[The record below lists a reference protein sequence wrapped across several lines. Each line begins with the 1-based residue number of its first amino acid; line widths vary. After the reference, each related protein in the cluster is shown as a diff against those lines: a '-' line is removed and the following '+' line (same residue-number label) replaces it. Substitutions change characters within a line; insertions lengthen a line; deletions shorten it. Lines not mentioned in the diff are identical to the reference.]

1 MKEEDIRPRKIFEE
15 YLNLAAQDAIKY
27 FPRKS
32 REVINCPACGAV
44 GSPAFEKNGFDY
56 QKCPKCL
63 TLFVSPRPLEH
74 CFSEFY
80 TVSASA
86 HFWAEVF
93 YKKTVYERREKL
105 WKPKALEIS
114 EILSTYCTEYKPLIV
129 DIGGGYGIF
138 SEEMRNLGYEDQL
151 IIEPNCA
158 LADVCVSKKF
168 KVIPKFLENVSKKDL
183 PEGLKVFTSFELF
196 EHLHNPQRFL
206 DVLFRLMDP
215 GDFFIFTTLNGNGLD
230 IACLQEH
237 SKSVTPPQHINFFN
251 PHSVSVLLEK
261 LGFNLINVE
270 TPGKLDIDIL
280 SKDADLLNDQF
291 WKSVLF
297 YADDRTKQDLQR
309 VVVQNLWSSH
319 MRIVA
324 MKS

>member
-1 MKEEDIRPRKIFEE
+1 
-15 YLNLAAQDAIKY
+15 
-27 FPRKS
+27 
-32 REVINCPACGAV
+32 
-44 GSPAFEKNGFDY
+44 
-56 QKCPKCL
+56 
-63 TLFVSPRPLEH
+63 
-74 CFSEFY
+74 
-80 TVSASA
+80 
-86 HFWAEVF
+86 
-93 YKKTVYERREKL
+93 
-105 WKPKALEIS
+105 
-114 EILSTYCTEYKPLIV
+114 
-129 DIGGGYGIF
+129 
-138 SEEMRNLGYEDQL
+138 
-151 IIEPNCA
+151 
-158 LADVCVSKKF
+158 
-168 KVIPKFLENVSKKDL
+168 
-183 PEGLKVFTSFELF
+183 
-196 EHLHNPQRFL
+196 
-206 DVLFRLMDP
+206 MDP